1 MVIGNPYYSSDVHG
15 AFELADIGDLA
26 LEEGATL
33 RGCQLAYQTL
43 GELNAAKDNA
53 VLVTSWFSGNHG
65 IMRDTYVGAGRALDP
80 ANYFI
85 VLVNQLGSGLGTSPH
100 SLEGPYGGPRFPR
113 VRIGDDV
120 VAQER
125 LLREVLGV
133 EQLALVFGGSMGAQ
147 QTYEWA
153 VRFPDRVQRAAPL
166 AGTAR
171 SYEHCRMFVQTFVDA
186 LRTALSGIPGTA
198 AESISRVLDGRTCMG
213 VHVELVTGYGADLRL
228 TGDRVRSVVR
238 ATLHDTL
245 GIVAPVDVTLVD
257 VVDGDPS
264 R

>member
-1 MVIGNPYYSSDVHG
+1 MTTDDGIISRAVD
-15 AFELADIGDLA
+15 A
-26 LEEGATL
+26 LQDRAEKESAE
-33 RGCQLAYQTL
+33 RP
-43 GELNAAKDNA
+43 A
-53 VLVTSWFSGNHG
+53 VASGV
-65 IMRDTYVGAGRALDP
+65 RD
-80 ANYFI
+80 
-85 VLVNQLGSGLGTSPH
+85 
-100 SLEGPYGGPRFPR
+100 R
-113 VRIGDDV
+113 VRRSPPLSKPVDADV
-120 VAQER
+120 EDLTGASTFR
-125 LLREVLGV
+125 
-133 EQLALVFGGSMGAQ
+133 QLDTLVVS
-147 QTYEWA
+147 
-153 VRFPDRVQRAAPL
+153 DRV
-166 AGTAR
+166 
-171 SYEHCRMFVQTFVDA
+171 VVDA